1 MTREA
6 EVWRQVQKGKR
17 GKREQEEVRQ
27 GRSLLLVY
35 PSTVGPPTD
44 RLGAV
49 PSGYLQRSL
58 VFPAML
64 CSQIGMEGKGVIGS
78 LNEDGGGLK
87 TESNHFGDD
96 EAEVYRGTCLAHG
109 HSWSLVIPT
118 LLRSLLCLI
127 T

>member
-35 PSTVGPPTD
+35 PSTVYPFPTD

-58 VFPAML
+58 VFLAVL

-78 LNEDGGGLK
+78 LNEDGGGL
-87 TESNHFGDD
+87 TN
-96 EAEVYRGTCLAHG
+96 
-109 HSWSLVIPT
+109 
-118 LLRSLLCLI
+118 
-127 T
+127 